1 MESGSIEIPQGSD
14 RNFGNVIATVLAL
27 VFAYFSWK
35 SGKVIWWGFGICAV
49 LFAIALIRP
58 AWLRIPN
65 YLWFRFGILLGR
77 IIAPIVLA
85 IVYVTTVVPTGLIM
99 KLVKKDILHL
109 KLDDDAGSYWI
120 ERESQP
126 QTMKNQF

>member
-1 MESGSIEIPQGSD
+1 MESGSIEITQGSD
-14 RNFGNVIATVLAL
+14 RNFGIVIGSVLAL

-35 SGKVIWWGFGICAV
+35 SGTIIWWGFGICLALV
-49 LFAIALIRP
+49 AIALIRP

-99 KLVKKDILHL
+99 KLAKKDILHL